1 MARARTGVDRLTL
14 DVLLSALE
22 APKLE
27 LSAAALQSFATD
39 IRVRLL
45 SSGFIKPEGY
55 EAVAVSIDG
64 HDDNPVALTWSGEH
78 RSFGYFSSIAGWVTI
93 RHEDIRRYSI
103 EIYAVFSALMSELG
117 SYRGSA
123 SIVVPDTLWDLGNL
137 RLGGSS
143 RQFPILFARRLHD
156 PARLQAVRRGLLLRP
171 CEGFRI
177 VLTSTHP
184 YGLRETLAQG
194 AIVSIHDVL
203 GEGGTVSPLA
213 IKAHLAQVHVE
224 RRGEVLALE
233 AGGRVVHL
241 YGETF
246 QFLKGVHQRA
256 IINLLHNRYLAGE
269 RWVPSHEIVA
279 ELNLRDN
286 ARIRDYFKKHPAWNK
301 LLIERNGMC
310 GFCLDEA

>member
-1 MARARTGVDRLTL
+1 MAKGRTAVDRLTI
-14 DVLLSALE
+14 DILLSALE

-27 LSAAALQSFATD
+27 LSAAALQSFTTD

-93 RHEDIRRYSI
+93 PHEDIRRYSI
-103 EIYAVFSALMSELG
+103 EIYAVFSALMSEFE

-123 SIVVPDTLWDLGNL
+123 SIVVPDTLWDLGDV

-171 CEGFRI
+171 SERLRI

-184 YGLRETLAQG
+184 DGLCETFAQG
-194 AIVSIHDVL
+194 AVVSIHDVL
-203 GEGGTVSPLA
+203 GEGVTVSPLA
-213 IKAHLAQVHVE
+213 MKAHLAQVHVE
-224 RRGEVLALE
+224 RRGEVLILE

-256 IINLLHNRYLAGE
+256 IVKLLYDRYLAGE
-269 RWVPSHEIVA
+269 RWVPSHEIVV

-286 ARIRDYFKKHPAWNK
+286 ARIRDYFKKHPAWNR

-310 GFCLDEA
+310 GFCLEEA

>member
-103 EIYAVFSALMSELG
+103 EIYAVFSALMSEL
-117 SYRGSA
+117 
-123 SIVVPDTLWDLGNL
+123 
-137 RLGGSS
+137 
-143 RQFPILFARRLHD
+143 
-156 PARLQAVRRGLLLRP
+156 
-171 CEGFRI
+171 
-177 VLTSTHP
+177 
-184 YGLRETLAQG
+184 
-194 AIVSIHDVL
+194 
-203 GEGGTVSPLA
+203 
-213 IKAHLAQVHVE
+213 
-224 RRGEVLALE
+224 
-233 AGGRVVHL
+233 
-241 YGETF
+241 
-246 QFLKGVHQRA
+246 
-256 IINLLHNRYLAGE
+256 
-269 RWVPSHEIVA
+269 
-279 ELNLRDN
+279 
-286 ARIRDYFKKHPAWNK
+286 
-301 LLIERNGMC
+301 
-310 GFCLDEA
+310 

>member
-14 DVLLSALE
+14 NVLLSVLE

-78 RSFGYFSSIAGWVTI
+78 GSFGYFSSIAGWVTI
-93 RHEDIRRYSI
+93 AHEDIRRYPI
-103 EIYAVFSALMSELG
+103 EIRAVFSALMSEFC
-117 SYRGSA
+117 SYRDSA

-143 RQFPILFARRLHD
+143 RQVPILFARRLHD

-171 CEGFRI
+171 CEGLRI

-203 GEGGTVSPLA
+203 GAGGTVSPLA

-246 QFLKGVHQRA
+246 KFLKGVHQRA
-256 IINLLHNRYLAGE
+256 IINLLYNRYLAGV